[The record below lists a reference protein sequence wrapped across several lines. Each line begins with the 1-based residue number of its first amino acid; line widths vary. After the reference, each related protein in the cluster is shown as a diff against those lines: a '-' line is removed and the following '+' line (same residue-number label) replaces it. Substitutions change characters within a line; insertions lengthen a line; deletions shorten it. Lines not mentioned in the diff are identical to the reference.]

1 MDSKTKITYRCG
13 HSTIKTEKRTLLS
26 AFFRPT
32 RTGNKKDGGL
42 CIKCQPRRRAP
53 PARGTSQTI
62 EAIANAESVSAITR
76 LQVAQGLGFKI
87 ASLTKNP
94 NQIVEPSL
102 ADHQITALYEVDLER
117 ADQLWTEERERSKRH
132 IRTVRDTRFGLWT
145 ATEKPSTSLLW
156 TPGTQVTERTPIIQ
170 PSVKL
175 VSNKLDEPLFLP
187 IEKFPRGTSL
197 WQPPAAQ
204 SLVAEVIESEHL
216 DPQSY
221 GDGRVIDRLRQRTNL
236 PKTATIAEILSRTE
250 IPSTLSNAE
259 RRSLIADLDTLSQIM
274 ENEIEEGRRKLA
286 AAPKSNSA
294 RSLSPLS
301 YGVLGTQEP
310 QESRELE
317 ESIVQETLTTQSFEE
332 SSEQV
337 NLDTPPFEKSQ
348 GQYNLVDARS
358 ERGQEIITSLRTY
371 LSLSPLALLSEVRMT
386 ANRFLNPPVLV
397 QRESGSRHWYRV
409 VRLLSEDAYL
419 RHFQFRN
426 ELNQIRWAKE
436 DFPFPP
442 EVSVWD
448 DDDDDSIDDD
458 LEAYTA
464 LRRDREGLKIIRG
477 RVRKLGDPKSI
488 SGLRNEC
495 ILESEVT
502 LSPQEELER
511 KGVELEKV

>member
-1 MDSKTKITYRCG
+1 MDSETKITYRCG

-32 RTGNKKDGGL
+32 RTGNKEDGGL

-76 LQVAQGLGFKI
+76 LHVAQGLGSKI
-87 ASLTKNP
+87 AYLTKKP
-94 NQIVEPSL
+94 NQIVESSP
-102 ADHQITALYEVDLER
+102 ADHQITALYEVDLEK
-117 ADQLWTEERERSKRH
+117 ADALWTEERERSERH
-132 IRTVRDTRFGLWT
+132 IRTIRDTGSGLWT
-145 ATEKPSTSLLW
+145 GKPRTSLLW
-156 TPGTQVTERTPIIQ
+156 TPGAQVPERNPIIQ

-204 SLVAEVIESEHL
+204 SLAAEVIESEHL

-221 GDGRVIDRLRQRTNL
+221 GDGHVIDRLRQRTNI

-250 IPSTLSNAE
+250 IPSTLSTSE

-286 AAPKSNSA
+286 AAPKPNSG
-294 RSLSPLS
+294 RSLIPLS
-301 YGVLGTQEP
+301 YGVSGTQEP
-310 QESRELE
+310 QESQELE
-317 ESIVQETLTTQSFEE
+317 ESTVQETLTTQSFEE
-332 SSEQV
+332 SPEQV

-371 LSLSPLALLSEVRMT
+371 LSLSPLSLLSEVRMT

-397 QRESGSRHWYRV
+397 KRESGSRHWYRV

-436 DFPFPP
+436 DFLFPP

-448 DDDDDSIDDD
+448 DDDDDSINYD
-458 LEAYTA
+458 LEKYTA
-464 LRRDREGLKIIRG
+464 LRRDREGLKIIKG

-495 ILESEVT
+495 VLESEVT